1 METVLVKIS
10 RQHTLLKAQLM
21 GMALFAFIACGAGEN
36 YLETPLPTRELSP
49 TLVPTRVPPPTAVP
63 PTRTPVVEP
72 DPTPYVPDHGPLS
85 NCGPGYLSNDPIPHA
100 QFVEWTPDGIQVIF
114 NYKTSI
120 MAVGTDGTGLRTL
133 VDANTLDGANFQ
145 LGFLADISPD
155 GQHIVYTSCQFPT
168 GPASEIDSFNYE
180 LATINLD
187 GTGLRRLTENDVAD
201 HYPAWSP
208 DGKQI
213 LFLSG
218 SSPPSW
224 PSLIAYDST
233 DPDVG
238 WDTYEMRRVGHF
250 LVSYPPQWSPDGGRV
265 AVLTGERR
273 PEQSIFDYHV
283 YVVGEDGSDPVK
295 LSGTVGAFSWSPD
308 GTELAVARVRGDGTA
323 LYAVKA
329 DGTGGRLVGEIS
341 ANRPD
346 DGRYVFFAPQ
356 YIYSGSKPWI
366 APVSWSPGG
375 SHILY
380 LCEVWI
386 CVRDLDGNLVG
397 QSPTTLTGL
406 VEGGE

>member
-1 METVLVKIS
+1 MKIS

-100 QFVEWTPDGIQVIF
+100 QFVEWTPDGTQVIF

-155 GQHIVYTSCQFPT
+155 GQRIVYTSCQFPT

-180 LATINLD
+180 LSTINLD

-308 GTELAVARVRGDGTA
+308 GTELAVARVRGDATPRVGLCTRSRPMARGEGWWVKSVRTGRTTVGTCFSPPNTFTLA
-323 LYAVKA
+323 RSLGLPPSPGLPAA
-329 DGTGGRLVGEIS
+329 
-341 ANRPD
+341 A
-346 DGRYVFFAPQ
+346 
-356 YIYSGSKPWI
+356 IYSTCARSGS
-366 APVSWSPGG
+366 A
-375 SHILY
+375 
-380 LCEVWI
+380 
-386 CVRDLDGNLVG
+386 
-397 QSPTTLTGL
+397 
-406 VEGGE
+406 